1 MCVLQ
6 TLAWYLNPPTA
17 SQIANHVLSL
27 VSPVAGAVIDWAG
40 FAGRVHDLIDASL
53 VDIGLSVVRP
63 STVALASIVVSAPVI
78 RDPCERQAVL
88 RATLTIM
95 NRFDFEP
102 PSEIDCIR
110 TDLSFLARNSGQV
123 DYTPSL
129 PTLRTPSSHDPTHTV
144 SPQSVDQRLDLPV
157 HSAYIP
163 SNYRIEQR
171 SPPQGYHGVIPRSQ
185 VAMQTSLSGQRA
197 YFCRAVNPEASNPA
211 SESMPAAQST
221 ARSAETSTRTSA
233 TSSLSS
239 SSSSSVASNDEDD
252 LGSLSLDRGYS
263 NHHYMPL
270 LSLKISEERRLRRS
284 SFHSS
289 SVDTVLDTIP
299 EYAGLNEFD
308 VEDELLS
315 LGVSTLSLR

>member
-1 MCVLQ
+1 MSSPNLYSYTKAHYQLIVVTSLSISMKLDSPATAPSSQDIADMCRGAYTREEVESEEMCVLQ

-53 VDIGLSVVRP
+53 VDIGLFVLRP

-157 HSAYIP
+157 HSAYVP

-171 SPPQGYHGVIPRSQ
+171 SPPQGYPWRHPTI
-185 VAMQTSLSGQRA
+185 SGGHA
-197 YFCRAVNPEASNPA
+197 NFAL
-211 SESMPAAQST
+211 
-221 ARSAETSTRTSA
+221 RSASIF
-233 TSSLSS
+233 LS
-239 SSSSSVASNDEDD
+239 
-252 LGSLSLDRGYS
+252 RGKS
-263 NHHYMPL
+263 
-270 LSLKISEERRLRRS
+270 
-284 SFHSS
+284 
-289 SVDTVLDTIP
+289 
-299 EYAGLNEFD
+299 
-308 VEDELLS
+308 
-315 LGVSTLSLR
+315 

>member
-1 MCVLQ
+1 MSSPNLYSYTKAHYQLIVVTSLSISMKLDSPATAPSSQDIADMCRGAYTREEVESEEMCVLQ

-53 VDIGLSVVRP
+53 VDIGLFVLRP

-129 PTLRTPSSHDPTHTV
+129 PT
-144 SPQSVDQRLDLPV
+144 
-157 HSAYIP
+157 
-163 SNYRIEQR
+163 NIEN
-171 SPPQGYHGVIPRSQ
+171 
-185 VAMQTSLSGQRA
+185 ANLS
-197 YFCRAVNPEASNPA
+197 
-211 SESMPAAQST
+211 
-221 ARSAETSTRTSA
+221 
-233 TSSLSS
+233 
-239 SSSSSVASNDEDD
+239 
-252 LGSLSLDRGYS
+252 
-263 NHHYMPL
+263 
-270 LSLKISEERRLRRS
+270 
-284 SFHSS
+284 
-289 SVDTVLDTIP
+289 
-299 EYAGLNEFD
+299 
-308 VEDELLS
+308 
-315 LGVSTLSLR
+315 